1 MKVTERDKICSKL
14 LIEVLSNAKHDLKGS
29 EVIAVARIM
38 DWAADMKKRI
48 EEDLAPKPAIP
59 TPVLEPVV
67 LEEPK
72 KKRIKKDVR
81 SE

>member
-1 MKVTERDKICSKL
+1 MKVTERDKICSKV

-48 EEDLAPKPAIP
+48 EEDLAPKPVM
-59 TPVLEPVV
+59 PVPIQEPVA

-72 KKRIKKDVR
+72 KKRMNKNVR